1 MQVDV
6 ICSKCKK
13 VISWRWGDN
22 VSVCKYCNEEVSI
35 RDVTLAEREVM
46 KLFDNM

>member
-1 MQVDV
+1 MYVNV
-6 ICSKCKK
+6 ICNKCTN

-35 RDVTLAEREVM
+35 RDVTLVKGEVI
-46 KLFDNM
+46 KLFE